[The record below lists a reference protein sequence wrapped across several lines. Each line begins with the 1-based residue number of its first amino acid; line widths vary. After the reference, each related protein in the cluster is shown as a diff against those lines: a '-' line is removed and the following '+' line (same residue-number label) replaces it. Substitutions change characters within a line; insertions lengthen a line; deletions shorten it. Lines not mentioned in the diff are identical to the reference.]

1 MLPFIINIGGEEMSH
16 LYLDK
21 ADATKLASAISF
33 MENKMGTSDYR
44 FEPVDM
50 MTGCTC
56 EGNCDGV
63 PSGCTWH

>member
-1 MLPFIINIGGEEMSH
+1 MGR
-16 LYLDK
+16 LYLNRTESDN
-21 ADATKLASAISF
+21 L
-33 MENKMGTSDYR
+33 ENTIRYLEEKMSTTEYA

>member
-1 MLPFIINIGGEEMSH
+1 MEKLFLSKDESKTLGKAIC
-16 LYLDK
+16 YLED
-21 ADATKLASAISF
+21 
-33 MENKMGTSDYR
+33 KMGSTAYDY
-44 FEPVDM
+44 EPADM

>member
-1 MLPFIINIGGEEMSH
+1 MEKLFLSKGESNT
-16 LYLDK
+16 LSNAICYL
-21 ADATKLASAISF
+21 
-33 MENKMGTSDYR
+33 EEKMGSTVYE
-44 FEPVDM
+44 FEPADM

>member
-1 MLPFIINIGGEEMSH
+1 MSG
-16 LYLDK
+16 LYLN
-21 ADATKLASAISF
+21 ADESRKLESAIGYLEDKHGS
-33 MENKMGTSDYR
+33 SYV

>member
-1 MLPFIINIGGEEMSH
+1 MSY

>member
-1 MLPFIINIGGEEMSH
+1 MGNLFLDAKSSH
-16 LYLDK
+16 
-21 ADATKLASAISF
+21 KLAETIACLEAKQNSNEYI
-33 MENKMGTSDYR
+33 

-50 MTGCTC
+50 LTGCTC

>member
-1 MLPFIINIGGEEMSH
+1 MNKLFLNKTENKE
-16 LYLDK
+16 LDK
-21 ADATKLASAISF
+21 TLSYL
-33 MENKMGTSDYR
+33 ENKSGCSAYTFKPADI
-44 FEPVDM
+44 

>member
-1 MLPFIINIGGEEMSH
+1 MSD

-21 ADATKLASAISF
+21 EDALKLASAISF
-33 MENKMGTSDYR
+33 MEQKMGTSDYR
-44 FEPVDM
+44 FEPEDM

>member
-1 MLPFIINIGGEEMSH
+1 MSN
-16 LYLDK
+16 LFLNM
-21 ADATKLASAISF
+21 ADTMKLASAISF
-33 MENKMGTSDYR
+33 LENRLGMSSYS
-44 FEPVDM
+44 FEPTDM

>member
-1 MLPFIINIGGEEMSH
+1 MGKLFLSADDSH
-16 LYLDK
+16 
-21 ADATKLASAISF
+21 KLAEAISF
-33 MENKMGTSDYR
+33 LEAKQNSVEYS